1 MWLCTKGAH
10 FTFSGETFTK
20 TDRMAMGSPLG
31 SVSTGIFM
39 VELETFNSKI
49 KILFTMLLMLS

>member
-39 VELETFNSKI
+39 VELETYLIPRSKYY
-49 KILFTMLLMLS
+49 LLCY